1 LFSATSNR
9 VFLHKTRRV
18 LLPAGNAEAL
28 VPTAPVG
35 LAEVVCF
42 NHSAD
47 AHVID
52 TAFRSFFDTCHT
64 GSPADECMGAS
75 FPGGHNRKSDFRS
88 YTQPL
93 ANPEVK
99 AASRNIACPSKDW
112 LEFPESEIEPDF
124 DRKD

>member
-1 LFSATSNR
+1 
-9 VFLHKTRRV
+9 

-35 LAEVVCF
+35 LAEVVCL

-52 TAFRSFFDTCHT
+52 TAFRGFFDTCYT
-64 GSPADECMGAS
+64 GSPADKCVGAS
-75 FPGGHNRKSDFRS
+75 FPRGHNRKSDFRS

-99 AASRNIACPSKDW
+99 ATSGNIACPSKDW
-112 LEFPESEIEPDF
+112 LEFPEAEIEPDF

>member
-1 LFSATSNR
+1 MREVSERIAGFARHNR
-9 VFLHKTRRV
+9 GFR
-18 LLPAGNAEAL
+18 
-28 VPTAPVG
+28 
-35 LAEVVCF
+35 LAEVVSF

-52 TAFRSFFDTCHT
+52 SAFRSFFDTCDT
-64 GSPADECMGAS
+64 GSPADECVGAY

-99 AASRNIACPSKDW
+99 ATSRNITCPSKDR
-112 LEFPESEIEPDF
+112 LEFPEVENEPDF